1 MIFHDVEQ
9 GSDTW
14 AELRCGKATASNYAA
29 FMANY
34 GKDFGDPAKKYAL
47 QLALERINGNKIENG
62 YTNEHMER
70 GILQEPIARAL
81 YEDIYYTQVSNGGF
95 FDCGLYG
102 DSPDGL
108 INDVGVLEIKSV
120 IATTHYATLQRGSF
134 DPAYRWQLVGHLDC
148 TGRDWVDFASYCSEF
163 PPNKQLIVDRI
174 NRHEF
179 LKDIAMLNER
189 RAEFLELVTTIE
201 HKLRS

>member
-14 AELRCGKATASNYAA
+14 AELRCGKATASNYSA

-47 QLALERINGNKIENG
+47 QLALERINGKKIENG
-62 YTNEHMER
+62 YTNEHMLR
-70 GILQEPIARAL
+70 GIEQEPIARAL
-81 YEDIYYTQVSNGGF
+81 YEDVHYTQVSNGGF

-108 INDVGVLEIKSV
+108 IGRDGVLEIKSV
-120 IATTHYATLQRGSF
+120 IATTHYATMQRGSF
-134 DPAYRWQLVGHLDC
+134 DPAYKWQLVGHLDC
-148 TGRDWVDFASYCSEF
+148 TGREWVDFASYCSEF
-163 PPNKQLIVDRI
+163 PPDKQLIVYRTAM
-174 NRHEF
+174 
-179 LKDIAMLNER
+179 KDVSSEITMLQER
-189 RAEFLELVTTIE
+189 RAQFLELVSTIE
-201 HKLRS
+201 NQLRS

>member
-1 MIFHDVEQ
+1 MIFHNIEQ
-9 GSDTW
+9 GSDGW
-14 AELRCGKATASNYAA
+14 HELRCGKATASNFAA

-34 GKDFGDPAKKYAL
+34 GKEFGEPAKKYAL
-47 QLALERINGNKIENG
+47 QIALERINGEKIENG

-95 FDCGLYG
+95 FDCDLYG

-108 INDVGVLEIKSV
+108 IGDDGVLEIKSV

-134 DPAYRWQLVGHLDC
+134 DPAYKWQLVGHIDC
-148 TGRDWVDFASYCSEF
+148 TGRGWVDFASYCSEF
-163 PPNKQLIVDRI
+163 PVGKQLLVYRI
-174 NRHEF
+174 NRHDFASE
-179 LKDIAMLNER
+179 ITMLQER
-189 RAEFLELVTTIE
+189 RAQFLELVTTIE
-201 HKLRS
+201 NQLRS